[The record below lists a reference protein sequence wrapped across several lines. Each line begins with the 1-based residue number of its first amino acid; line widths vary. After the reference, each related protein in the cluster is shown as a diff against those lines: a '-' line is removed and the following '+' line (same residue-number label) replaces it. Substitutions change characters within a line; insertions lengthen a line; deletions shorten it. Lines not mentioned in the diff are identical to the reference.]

1 MNASGETRKGF
12 PLTLPLPCD
21 MRGCEQ
27 QNLWVITKEEDT
39 FWYLPLLLFC
49 RRGVEV
55 YTPLRGK
62 SPTRHQKS
70 LQCGLQGFLFSFEIR
85 FVSNALVTATVL
97 HRVRTLSSYYRDAD
111 EATRYDSSASL
122 SAYSRGSSSCG
133 VSVMRHAS
141 GLVSRRTS
149 ARSCGTCCTASTH
162 RRASSSRPAC
172 R

>member
-1 MNASGETRKGF
+1 M
-12 PLTLPLPCD
+12 PPC
-21 MRGCEQ
+21 GV
-27 QNLWVITKEEDT
+27 N
-39 FWYLPLLLFC
+39 P
-49 RRGVEV
+49 RRGA
-55 YTPLRGK
+55 K
-62 SPTRHQKS
+62 SPVPF
-70 LQCGLQGFLFSFEIR
+70 LQEFLFSFEIR

-111 EATRYDSSASL
+111 EATRYDSSANL

-149 ARSCGTCCTASTH
+149 ARSCGTCRAASTH
-162 RRASSSRPAC
+162 RQASSSRPAC